1 MILVANNKID
11 EYTRKGWWGTTTL
24 WDAFQR
30 QVQARPDAESVVDAS
45 NRADFAHG
53 APQRLTWAQ
62 VGEAIDRFSHLLVEL
77 GIQRDDVLLMQLP
90 NCVEQF
96 IVYMACARMGI
107 IITPVPIQYRANELD
122 HILETTE
129 ATAVVTFSRIG
140 KPTAGH
146 ASADMFAHMQARHP
160 HLRHILAWGDD
171 VAPAHIDIG
180 QRTAAALTAAEQER
194 LAQAEDAA
202 LVTANDVFTICWT
215 SGTEAQPKGVPR
227 SHNEWLVVAPS
238 IIDAGQIV
246 PHARILNPFPLV
258 NMAGI
263 STAITT
269 WLVQGATIVQHHPF
283 ALPVFLQQIR
293 DEQIDYT
300 IAPPAILNMLLQN
313 AQLLEGIDFK
323 RLSRIGSGAAPLSEW
338 MVRGFAEKYGVQVIN
353 YFGSN
358 EGASLAGNDIDL
370 PDPSLRAKYF
380 PKADADGFTW
390 SVSTTSKVRTRLV
403 DLETG
408 EDIHE
413 ADHVGELRFVGPNI
427 FSGYYRA
434 PALTARAFDE
444 QGYYKT
450 GDLFALGGDRLQ
462 YYRYAGRSKDLVIR
476 GGMNISAE
484 ELEGLLLGCPG
495 VREVAIVGVPDAVMG
510 EKVCACVVPHDSHT
524 LSLGDIVQYLRKEKQ
539 VAAYK
544 LPEFILS
551 MPVLPRNP
559 VGKVLKTELRVL
571 AKAQHAPLDGDAA

>member
-1 MILVANNKID
+1 MILVSSSKIE
-11 EYTRKGWWGTTTL
+11 EYTHKGWWGSTTL
-24 WDAFQR
+24 WDEFRRQR
-30 QVQARPDAESVVDAS
+30 QERPHAESVVDAP

-53 APQRLTWAQ
+53 PAQRLTWTQ
-62 VGEAIDRFSHLLVEL
+62 IGEAIDRFSYMLVEL
-77 GIQRDDVLLMQLP
+77 GIRRDEVLLMQLP

-96 IVYMACARMGI
+96 IVYMSCARMGI
-107 IITPVPIQYRANELD
+107 IITPVPVQYRANELD

-140 KPTAGH
+140 KPSTGH
-146 ASADMFAHMQARHP
+146 ASADMFGAMQARHP
-160 HLRHILAWGDD
+160 HLRHILAWGET

-180 QRTAAALTAAEQER
+180 QRTATALTTDEQER
-194 LAQAEDAA
+194 LAQAERAA
-202 LVTANDVFTICWT
+202 RVTANDVFTICWT

-238 IIDAGQIV
+238 IIDAGQIA

-283 ALPVFLQQIR
+283 TLPVFLQQVR
-293 DEQIDYT
+293 DEKIDYT
-300 IAPPAILNMLLQN
+300 IAPPAVLNMLLQN

-338 MVRGFAEKYGVQVIN
+338 MVRGFADKYGVQIIN

-358 EGASLAGNDIDL
+358 EGAALAGNDIDL
-370 PDPSLRAKYF
+370 PDPALRAKYF
-380 PKADADGFTW
+380 PKADAEGFTW

-462 YYRYAGRSKDLVIR
+462 YYRHAGRSKDLVIR

-495 VREVAIVGVPDAVMG
+495 VSEVAIVGVPDAVMG
-510 EKVCACVVPHDSHT
+510 EKVCACVVPRDGHA
-524 LSLGDIVQYLRKEKQ
+524 LLLGDIVQYLREAKQ

-544 LPEFILS
+544 LPEYIVS
-551 MPVLPRNP
+551 MSVLPRNP
-559 VGKVLKTELRVL
+559 VGKVLKTELRLL
-571 AKAQHAPLDGDAA
+571 AKAQHAPLEGDAA